1 MAMRE
6 KMWLLPSHFASPDGD
21 RVLYCI
27 TVGIIHYHTT
37 TVLWPVSL
45 SKARFFLQTSSNNNR
60 DLGGY

>member
-27 TVGIIHYHTT
+27 TV
-37 TVLWPVSL
+37 VSYITIL
-45 SKARFFLQTSSNNNR
+45 LQCY
-60 DLGGY
+60 GQCH